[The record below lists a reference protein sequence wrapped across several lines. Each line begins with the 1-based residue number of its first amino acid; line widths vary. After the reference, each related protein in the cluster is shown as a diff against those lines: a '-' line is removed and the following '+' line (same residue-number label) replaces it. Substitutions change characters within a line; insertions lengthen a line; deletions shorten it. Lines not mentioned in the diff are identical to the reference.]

1 MTEEDDQIDESRRYD
16 TFSHLPELEAACLRV
31 LVLQNPAAKIDTLPD
46 FVRFRIQSASET
58 LDKCHRRIEA
68 LERFV
73 EIIVTAEREAFSDLV
88 EEMRADNEALQKER
102 EQDNQS
108 HGG

>member
-1 MTEEDDQIDESRRYD
+1 MGKEDDQIDESKRYD
-16 TFSHLPELEAACLRV
+16 TFSYLPELEAACLRV

-73 EIIVTAEREAFSDLV
+73 EIMVTAEREAFSGLV
-88 EEMRADNEALQKER
+88 EEVRADNAR
-102 EQDNQS
+102 EQDNNEEKD
-108 HGG
+108 

>member
-1 MTEEDDQIDESRRYD
+1 MTDEDNQIDENDTYK
-16 TFSHLPELEAACLRV
+16 TFSYLPEVEAACLRV
-31 LVLQNPAAKIDTLPD
+31 MLLQNPGAKIDTLPD
-46 FVRFRIQSASET
+46 FVRFRIQSAADT

-88 EEMRADNEALQKER
+88 EEVRADNAR
-102 EQDNQS
+102 EQDNNEEKD
-108 HGG
+108 